1 MLHFRYIG
9 SALSVPSCRYFIH
22 YIHYIPL
29 IGHLIVGYCRF
40 RSPFIHTVRST
51 SINWFN
57 FSCSHFIHSLIT
69 VKTTLPC
76 GHSALS
82 SIQSPFI
89 SLINAERMKCGLNW
103 SESGPVPLRSCGT
116 KSINLSFL
124 SLKELDWFDC
134 SCLLPCARRYS
145 ALRLL
150 YVRLPLPS
158 SFTYSSWLRKHPSL
172 LTVHFTF
179 IKLN

>member
-1 MLHFRYIG
+1 MNL
-9 SALSVPSCRYFIH
+9 
-22 YIHYIPL
+22 
-29 IGHLIVGYCRF
+29 
-40 RSPFIHTVRST
+40 
-51 SINWFN
+51 FN
-57 FSCSHFIHSLIT
+57 LIT
-69 VKTTLPC
+69 VIIYIHFIQWSSTEIKLTKVNWIEVWTNETEWMNAA